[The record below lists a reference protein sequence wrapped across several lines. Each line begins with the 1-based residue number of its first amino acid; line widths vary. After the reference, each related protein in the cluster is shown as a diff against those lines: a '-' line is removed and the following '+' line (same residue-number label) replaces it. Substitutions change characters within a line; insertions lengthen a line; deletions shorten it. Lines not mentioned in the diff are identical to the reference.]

1 MMSHNT
7 SVELSEQQEN
17 LNQSI
22 MHMHN
27 TAIYCV
33 RYHYAI
39 VYYEILDLFWIF
51 IVSCGLY
58 MCIEKWNLRTRG
70 NARAFIL
77 VTYDGWRRERER
89 ERSMKYEL
97 WSSLGDN
104 DKKYFD
110 WCLLA
115 NLYYWMGVIVSLSTE
130 KLDVIFFVPEVI
142 VSLIVVIWLILE
154 INFWLYFPK

>member
-58 MCIEKWNLRTRG
+58 MCIEKWNLRTCG
-70 NARAFIL
+70 NAQAFIL
-77 VTYDGWRRERER
+77 VQNKKMTNDG
-89 ERSMKYEL
+89 
-97 WSSLGDN
+97 
-104 DKKYFD
+104 
-110 WCLLA
+110 
-115 NLYYWMGVIVSLSTE
+115 
-130 KLDVIFFVPEVI
+130 IF
-142 VSLIVVIWLILE
+142 LE
-154 INFWLYFPK
+154 YASVFFSK